1 MDKVPYQ
8 EKQKFNQP
16 FVWIILVFFLIF
28 QIYIIYQQI
37 FLKSPVTNNPL
48 PNPILI
54 ITTISPLVMIV
65 AIIFIRL
72 ETEINET
79 GIVFGFVP
87 FSKRRINW
95 EEVQQAEVIDYGFIG
110 GWGLRFTFKYGTVYN
125 VRGRYGLS
133 ILLKNGKKLMIGT
146 QKQEELRNH
155 IKSLMSF

>member
-1 MDKVPYQ
+1 MDKVTYQ

-16 FVWIILVFFLIF
+16 FVWIILAFFLIF
-28 QIYIIYQQI
+28 HIYIIYQQI
-37 FLKSPVTNNPL
+37 SLKSPVGDNPL
-48 PNPILI
+48 PNSMLI
-54 ITTISPLVMIV
+54 ITTISTVVMIV
-65 AIIFIRL
+65 AIVFTRL
-72 ETEINET
+72 DTEISKT

-87 FSKRRINW
+87 FFKRRINW
-95 EEVQQAEVIDYGFIG
+95 EEVQHAEVIDYGFIG

-146 QKQEELRNH
+146 QKQVEMSNH